1 MRQEKKEMGRRR
13 RRRRRRKYTFLAVC
27 LIPCVMSFSYAG
39 VEDNMIHER
48 DLREGKII
56 VTRPGSA
63 DPHVL
68 CGRVMGIIDAP
79 IDLVW
84 MALSDYN
91 HFHQFLPRLP
101 VTFIVDKNVMVEINK
116 KPQWNRQELE
126 SMLSRHRL
134 HTLNSDTVYFYNVLD
149 MPFPV
154 GDRWYLLKMIREPE
168 KYTVHWS
175 IVTGNMVVNDG
186 SWELT
191 PCSDDPSHTLA
202 VYTTCSDSGVNLPKF
217 IINIGMK
224 KSLPGIITGLRGR
237 VHQMKKEWVKILSK
251 MNL

>member
-1 MRQEKKEMGRRR
+1 MCRII
-13 RRRRRRKYTFLAVC
+13 KYIVFTIC
-27 LIPCVMSFSYAG
+27 LVSCTMTSSYAR
-39 VEDNMIHER
+39 VEDNTIHEKE
-48 DLREGKII
+48 LREGKII
-56 VTRPGSA
+56 VTKPESV

-68 CGRVMGIIDAP
+68 CGKVTGIVDAP

-91 HFHQFLPRLP
+91 HFHEFLPRMP
-101 VTFIVDKNVMVEINK
+101 VTFIVDKKVIGEIEGRQ
-116 KPQWNRQELE
+116 QWNRQELE
-126 SMLSRHRL
+126 SVLNRYRL
-134 HTLNSDTVYFYNVLD
+134 HALNSDTVYFYNVLD

-186 SWELT
+186 SWELSSCT
-191 PCSDDPSHTLA
+191 DDPSLTLA
-202 VYTTCSDSGVNLPKF
+202 VYTTCSDSGIKLPKF
-217 IINIGMK
+217 MINIGMK
-224 KSLPGIITGLRGR
+224 KSLPDIITGLRGR

-251 MNL
+251 VNL